1 MIRRATAGDVE
12 AVAALFRR
20 SFGTLDFLP
29 TLHTPEEDR
38 HFLAGVIAKQDVWVA
53 EREGRILGFISLKQR
68 VGTFFYVEPGEHGAG
83 VGSALFEQAQHA
95 RPEGFEFW
103 VFQRNE
109 KARRFY
115 ERRGCR
121 AVRFTDGSGNEEN
134 EPDVLYEWR
143 PVNPGPSRAAAG
155 RGSSARSRAAGSRS
169 SPRRSP

>member
-1 MIRRATAGDVE
+1 VIRRATTGDID

-29 TLHTPEEDR
+29 TLHTPDEDR
-38 HFLAGVIAKQDVWVA
+38 QFLGRVVAEQDVWVA
-53 EREGRILGFISLKQR
+53 ERDGHILGFLSLDGNL
-68 VGTFFYVEPGEHGAG
+68 GTFFYVDPEEHGTG
-83 VGSALFEQAQHA
+83 VGSALFREAQKA
-95 RPEGFEFW
+95 RPDGFEFW

-121 AVRFTDGSGNEEN
+121 AVRFTDGSGNEEK

-143 PVNPGPSRAAAG
+143 PAN
-155 RGSSARSRAAGSRS
+155 
-169 SPRRSP
+169 